1 MGLQPGHTYLIG
13 LGYHAIGNFY
23 TGAGQTG
30 ELWDLTE
37 GTVKPGN
44 SLQQARATHGMS
56 EINGL
61 SVDAVTRL
69 LDKKFEE
76 YYQGRR

>member
-1 MGLQPGHTYLIG
+1 MGLT
-13 LGYHAIGNFY
+13 
-23 TGAGQTG
+23 
-30 ELWDLTE
+30 D

-44 SLQQARATHGMS
+44 NLQQARATHGMS

-76 YYQGRR
+76 YY